1 MLVAAFQ
8 ILKNINVGSDS
19 CPVLDLIVLLI
30 YVGYA
35 LSDIES
41 HVSIFKYS
49 ATDHM
54 SKKLNLGV
62 LVIR

>member
-19 CPVLDLIVLLI
+19 CPVLNLIVLLI

-35 LSDIES
+35 LSEIES

-49 ATDHM
+49 TTDNI
-54 SKKLNLGV
+54 STKLNFGV

>member
-30 YVGYA
+30 YVGYV
-35 LSDIES
+35 LSEIES
-41 HVSIFKYS
+41 HVLIF
-49 ATDHM
+49 
-54 SKKLNLGV
+54 
-62 LVIR
+62 